1 MLPANFEPIQDLDPE
16 QPLRALSL
24 PAWLQR
30 CVESLG
36 ADYMNPEIPIE
47 LALSDAQVRA
57 VVVRLDELSEAELAC
72 DVDHTMAVVA
82 QLFESFATA
91 RLTEDQ
97 AKARAKGYLT
107 ALEGVPTWAV
117 VEASRRW
124 LQAKAGPQN
133 YDFAPSPPRLRE
145 IADDVLC
152 EVRAQRC
159 SLERLLR
166 ARPPVVVENEP
177 ETRRRIHQ
185 GFSELLG
192 RIKSRN
198 AA

>member
-1 MLPANFEPIQDLDPE
+1 MMPTNFEPIQHLDPE
-16 QPLRALSL
+16 RPLRALSL

-30 CVESLG
+30 SVESLG

-47 LALSDAQVRA
+47 LALNNAQVQA
-57 VVVRLDELSEAELAC
+57 VVVRLDELSGAEIAC

-82 QLFESFATA
+82 ELFESFGTA
-91 RLTEDQ
+91 RLTDGQ

-107 ALEGVPTWAV
+107 ALEGMPTWTVA
-117 VEASRRW
+117 EACRRW

-166 ARPPVVVENEP
+166 ARHPVVVENDP
-177 ETRRRIHQ
+177 EARRRINE